1 MHLRSLLVLPVLGLV
16 AVLGLAS
23 GASAAEPYDFY
34 ARNWPSGL
42 HENVHRYHL
51 RQGHEKAERGAY
63 QYAMNE
69 ANFILARF
77 PNDPEGL
84 KLAMKIALDWP
95 NNERG
100 AMPYFRKA
108 LDRYPQH
115 AETWLIYG
123 VYLHRLGTPAEAVEA
138 YRSAIERDANLADAH
153 YNLGLA
159 LLELD
164 EVDAAS
170 DAAQR
175 AYDLGHPLPG
185 LRKKLGSAGAR

>member
-23 GASAAEPYDFY
+23 VASALESYDFY
-34 ARNWPSGL
+34 ARNWPRGL
-42 HENVHRYHL
+42 HENVHKYHL
-51 RQGHEKAERGAY
+51 RQGHDKAERGAY
-63 QYAMNE
+63 QYAMND
-69 ANFILARF
+69 ANFILSRF

-84 KLAMKIALDWP
+84 QLVMKIALDWL
-95 NNERG
+95 NNDQV

-123 VYLHRLGTPAEAVEA
+123 VYHHRLGNLQEAVEA
-138 YRSAIERDANLADAH
+138 YRSAIERDRRLADAH

-159 LLELD
+159 LLELGQL
-164 EVDAAS
+164 EDART
-170 DAAQR
+170 AAQR
-175 AYDLGHPLPG
+175 AYELGHPLPG
-185 LRKKLGSAGAR
+185 LRNKLDSARTR